1 MPPSSSGLGHHPFK
15 VAARVRIPLGVQY
28 RPVVSTR
35 SRGEAGVHAGLSS
48 RRSRVRVPSGPPL
61 LAVFSVNKTVVQA
74 TVWFGNSRTANGRV
88 AQLAEHTPE
97 KRGVTGSTPV
107 STTI

>member
-1 MPPSSSGLGHHPFK
+1 
-15 VAARVRIPLGVQY
+15 
-28 RPVVSTR
+28 VVSTR

-61 LAVFSVNKTVVQA
+61 LAVFSVNETVVKA